1 VKLPRR
7 GSRASSQLQQQ
18 ALLTG
23 WGRTAPT
30 LATLDD
36 PDLAEKEILAAP
48 ARGVVARGL
57 GRSYGDAAQNAGG
70 HVVDMTR
77 RDRILALDL
86 ESGTV
91 TVEAGVSLDTLM
103 RRLLPFG
110 YFVPVTP
117 GTRYVTVGGAIAS
130 DIHGKNH
137 HVEGAFCAHVQWLDL
152 LTGDGAVCRLRPPG
166 EGVPDQESAAFAAT
180 SGGMGL
186 TGIVLRAC
194 LRLLPV
200 ESSYVRVDTE
210 RASDL
215 DDCMARMSAGDD
227 AYRYSVAWIDCLAQ
241 GAAMGRSVLTRGDHA
256 SRAEVADKPD
266 PLAFSAR
273 PRLTAPPFVPG
284 GLLRPITV
292 RAFNEVWFRKAP
304 RQHTGIETIAGFF
317 HPLDG
322 VRDWNRIYG
331 PRGFVQYQFV
341 VPFGAEDAVRVAIER
356 LSAARSPSFLAV
368 LKRFGDAGP
377 GHISF
382 PTPGWTL
389 ALDVPAAMP
398 GLSAMLDGLDE
409 MVAEAGGRIYLSKDS
424 RLRPDLLATM
434 YPRLD
439 EWRKV
444 RADLDPHGVFQSDLA
459 RRLRLT

>member
-1 VKLPRR
+1 
-7 GSRASSQLQQQ
+7 
-18 ALLTG
+18 LLTG

-36 PDLAEKEILAAP
+36 PDLAEQDVLAAP
-48 ARGVVARGL
+48 ARGVLARGL
-57 GRSYGDAAQNAGG
+57 GRSYGDAAQNSGG
-70 HVVDMTR
+70 HVIDMTR
-77 RDRILALDL
+77 RDRILDLDL
-86 ESGTV
+86 DQGLV
-91 TVEAGVSLDTLM
+91 TVEAGVSLDRLM
-103 RRLLPFG
+103 RVLLPFG

-137 HVEGAFCAHVQWLDL
+137 HLDGSFCAHVTWLDL
-152 LTGDGAVCRLRPPG
+152 LTGDGSVRRLRPAG
-166 EGVPDQESAAFAAT
+166 DGVPGDESAAFDAT

-194 LRLLPV
+194 VRLLPV
-200 ESSYVRVDTE
+200 ETSYVRVDTE

-215 DDCMARMSAGDD
+215 DDCMARMAGGDD

-241 GAAMGRSVLTRGDHA
+241 GASMGRSVLTRGDHA
-256 SRAEVADKPD
+256 RRNEVPGKRD
-266 PLAFSAR
+266 PLAFAPR
-273 PRLTAPPFVPG
+273 PRLAAPPVVPG

-292 RAFNEVWFRKAP
+292 RAFNEMWFRKAP
-304 RQHTGIETIAGFF
+304 RQHTGLETIAHFF

-322 VRDWNRIYG
+322 VLDWNRIYG

-341 VPFGAEDAVRVAIER
+341 VPFGAEETVRVAIER

-368 LKRFGDAGP
+368 LKRFGAAGP
-377 GHISF
+377 GPIAF
-382 PTPGWTL
+382 PAPGWTL

-398 GLSAMLDGLDE
+398 GLGPLLDGLDDL
-409 MVAEAGGRIYLSKDS
+409 VAEAGGRIYLSKDS
-424 RLRPDLLATM
+424 RLRPDLLAVM
-434 YPRLD
+434 YPRLE

-444 RADLDPHGVFQSDLA
+444 RAGLDPHNVFRSDLG
-459 RRLRLT
+459 RRLGLDG

>member
-1 VKLPRR
+1 V
-7 GSRASSQLQQQ
+7 
-18 ALLTG
+18 LLTG

-30 LATLDD
+30 RATLDD
-36 PDLAEKEILAAP
+36 PEVAEKQILDAP
-48 ARGVVARGL
+48 VRGVVARGL

-86 ESGTV
+86 EGGTV

-137 HVEGAFCAHVQWLDL
+137 HVDGAFCAHVLWLDL
-152 LTGDGAVCRLRPPG
+152 LTGEGAVRRLRPPG
-166 EGVPDQESAAFAAT
+166 DGVPDEEAAAFAAT

-200 ESSYVRVDTE
+200 ESSYLRVDTE
-210 RASDL
+210 RAADL
-215 DDCMARMSAGDD
+215 DDCMARMSTGDD

-241 GAAMGRSVLTRGDHA
+241 GASMGRSVLTRGDHA
-256 SRAEVADKPD
+256 SCAEVADKAD
-266 PLAFSAR
+266 PLAFS
-273 PRLTAPPFVPG
+273 PRALLTAPPFVPG

-322 VRDWNRIYG
+322 VLHWNRIYG

-341 VPFGAEDAVRVAIER
+341 VPFGAEETVRVAIER

-368 LKRFGDAGP
+368 LKRFGAAGP
-377 GHISF
+377 GHIAF
-382 PTPGWTL
+382 PAPGWTL

-398 GLSAMLDGLDE
+398 GLGALLDGLDE
-409 MVAEAGGRIYLSKDS
+409 VVAEAGGRIYLSKDS
-424 RLRPDLLATM
+424 RLRPDLLPAM

-444 RADLDPHGVFQSDLA
+444 RADLDPRGVFQSDLA
-459 RRLRLT
+459 RRLGLT